1 MGDGACNQGQVYE
14 AFNMASL
21 WKLPAVFVI
30 EDNQYGMGTS
40 TKRASA
46 STEFWR
52 RGEPWDIPGRVV
64 DGMDLFAVREAAEWA
79 CDHARSGKGPALL
92 HVKTYRY
99 RGHSMSDPA
108 KYRSK
113 DEVEQMRSEHDPIE
127 QVQAYLLKNKIMTE
141 ESLKALEKEVKA
153 QINDSADFAQTSPE
167 PQESE
172 LYTDVLIEG

>member
-1 MGDGACNQGQVYE
+1 
-14 AFNMASL
+14 
-21 WKLPAVFVI
+21 
-30 EDNQYGMGTS
+30 
-40 TKRASA
+40 
-46 STEFWR
+46 
-52 RGEPWDIPGRVV
+52 
-64 DGMDLFAVREAAEWA
+64 
-79 CDHARSGKGPALL
+79 
-92 HVKTYRY
+92 
-99 RGHSMSDPA
+99 MSDPA

-113 DEVEQMRSEHDPIE
+113 DEVEQMRSEHDPIQ